1 MTRTLPLLKQLLDLM
16 AEFDQQAVSHELH
29 LPGFIHWLLQRDKE
43 EGNAMPAMPG
53 YGQDRQS
60 DDEGMTPEIL
70 LTMMVTYLFRYAKH
84 YTKKALEGSPL
95 STLDDFTFLLTL
107 RYQGSL
113 TKSEL
118 ISQHLLEI
126 TSGIEILKRLHK
138 KGLVVMFDDP
148 NDGRS
153 KRVAI
158 TEAGSQVL
166 EEQMA
171 HMEQVSHVVAGNLRP
186 EELGLILP
194 ALLKLNRFHQEI
206 HQEDKKSELPMIVEK
221 YLS

>member
-1 MTRTLPLLKQLLDLM
+1 MTRTLPLLKQLLDLV
-16 AEFDQQAVSHELH
+16 AEFDHQAVSHEVH
-29 LPGFIHWLLQRDKE
+29 LPGFIHWLLQRNKE
-43 EGNAMPAMPG
+43 EGNPMPAMADFDQP
-53 YGQDRQS
+53 RQN

-158 TEAGSQVL
+158 TDAGTQVL

-171 HMEQVSHVVAGNLRP
+171 HMGLVSHVVAGNLRP
-186 EELGLILP
+186 EELGQILP

-206 HQEDKKSELPMIVEK
+206 HQEDKRSELPLIVEK

>member
-43 EGNAMPAMPG
+43 EGNAMPAMPE

-166 EEQMA
+166 YDQMA
-171 HMEQVSHVVAGNLRP
+171 HMGLVSQVVAGNLRP

-206 HQEDKKSELPMIVEK
+206 HQEDKKSELPLIVEK